1 MPSVSLWRM
10 VVWGVVSSEI
20 EQVIEFFRTRREA
33 ERMLAE
39 VVRDEPNW
47 QELFYIAPGGALMS
61 VPVKRG
67 ATWTAGTPTKLIET
81 VYFRGGGGNDSRMY
95 DVSLDGK
102 RFLMIKQDVSA
113 DQSGARIVVVQ
124 HWLEELKRLVPTK

>member
-1 MPSVSLWRM
+1 M

-47 QELFYIAPGGALMS
+47 QELFYIE
-61 VPVKRG
+61 R
-67 ATWTAGTPTKLIET
+67 IELA
-81 VYFRGGGGNDSRMY
+81 RE
-95 DVSLDGK
+95 SLN
-102 RFLMIKQDVSA
+102 
-113 DQSGARIVVVQ
+113 
-124 HWLEELKRLVPTK
+124 

>member
-1 MPSVSLWRM
+1 M

-47 QELFYIAPGGALMS
+47 QDLFYIE
-61 VPVKRG
+61 R
-67 ATWTAGTPTKLIET
+67 
-81 VYFRGGGGNDSRMY
+81 
-95 DVSLDGK
+95 
-102 RFLMIKQDVSA
+102 
-113 DQSGARIVVVQ
+113 
-124 HWLEELKRLVPTK
+124 

>member
-1 MPSVSLWRM
+1 M

-47 QELFYIAPGGALMS
+47 QERFYIERIELGSESRSATARGRRRS
-61 VPVKRG
+61 RRCVP
-67 ATWTAGTPTKLIET
+67 
-81 VYFRGGGGNDSRMY
+81 
-95 DVSLDGK
+95 
-102 RFLMIKQDVSA
+102 
-113 DQSGARIVVVQ
+113 
-124 HWLEELKRLVPTK
+124 

>member
-1 MPSVSLWRM
+1 M

-47 QELFYIAPGGALMS
+47 QDASTSSASNRLRVAASEGQPICVSRSP
-61 VPVKRG
+61 RE
-67 ATWTAGTPTKLIET
+67 ATK
-81 VYFRGGGGNDSRMY
+81 
-95 DVSLDGK
+95 
-102 RFLMIKQDVSA
+102 
-113 DQSGARIVVVQ
+113 
-124 HWLEELKRLVPTK
+124 

>member
-1 MPSVSLWRM
+1 MQRDKPEFMNEPAKRSFAGATDTQLSANSRRPLGRESSGM

-47 QELFYIAPGGALMS
+47 QEQF
-61 VPVKRG
+61 R
-67 ATWTAGTPTKLIET
+67 IE
-81 VYFRGGGGNDSRMY
+81 RIELSRE
-95 DVSLDGK
+95 SLN
-102 RFLMIKQDVSA
+102 
-113 DQSGARIVVVQ
+113 
-124 HWLEELKRLVPTK
+124 